1 MKRPKSD
8 YAIQPVT
15 NALLLLEAFRGDAE
29 LGVTELARRLDLHKH
44 NVFRLLATLEQKNYV
59 EQCANDRYR
68 LGVRCLELGQAFAR
82 TRRLVR
88 LARPRLESLV
98 RSLGES
104 AHLAALNDFEV
115 VHLDGEQ
122 PDQLVLT
129 GLRLGLRLPAYC
141 TALGKILLG
150 FAGPEVHELLDREV
164 ISRGGLEPRTPATIT
179 DREKFIEHLRAAA
192 AQGFA
197 TDFEE
202 CVAGMCCAAAPIYDA
217 SSRVVAAISVS
228 GPTCRLDREALLRD
242 VVPAVCATADDLSHQ
257 LGHEPIS

>member
-1 MKRPKSD
+1 MKRPKSE
-8 YAIQPVT
+8 YAIQTVT
-15 NALLLLEAFRGDAE
+15 NALVLLEAFREDEE
-29 LGVTELARRLDLHKH
+29 LGVTELARRLALHKN
-44 NVFRLLATLEQKNYV
+44 NVFRLLATLPQKGYV
-59 EQCANDRYR
+59 EQSTNDRYR

-82 TRRLVR
+82 TRGLVR

-104 AHLAALNDFEV
+104 AHLGALHDFEV
-115 VHLDGEQ
+115 VHLDGQQ

-141 TALGKILLG
+141 TALGKILL
-150 FAGPEVHELLDREV
+150 ACADPEVHELFDREV
-164 ISRGGLEPRTPATIT
+164 IARGGLEPHTPATIT

-192 AQGFA
+192 AEGFA

-202 CVAGMCCAAAPIYDA
+202 CAAGMCCAAAPVYDA

-228 GPTCRLDREALLRD
+228 GPTCRLDSDALFRD
-242 VVPAVCATADDLSHQ
+242 VVPAVRAAAEDLSRQ
-257 LGHEPIS
+257 LGH